1 MSRLLFF
8 GVQRCLFPLT
18 RKTKLPTKNERLHL
32 DEIAKFLF
40 SQSEPLVISFINAG
54 FGMNYDPATVSLHPT
69 TNEYI
74 RRFNATRADIVLVA
88 TEKETRQELFHIE
101 VQMVNDREMSI
112 RMLKYGYNI
121 GLAHQEE
128 SDAEGRRVLKF
139 PHQMVIFLDDDPRIP
154 DTVEARII
162 FPDGQE
168 VIYRV
173 PTLKIRN
180 YSMTDLIDRELYLL
194 LPFEIFKVRKMFE
207 AANRARTNQK
217 GKKDLAT
224 DELLRTAEDL
234 VQEVERLCNEGRLDT
249 PGKDAIISSLGEIYY
264 HMSAKYS
271 LAREINT
278 KVDTMVTS
286 IMEKVRN
293 EGKLEGKLEGLS
305 EGEKKGE
312 KKGERKGRLKAYK
325 EIAIRL
331 LEQGYDIAAISN
343 ITGLSKTEIE
353 SLRNGC

>member
-1 MSRLLFF
+1 MIRLLSFS
-8 GVQRCLFPLT
+8 VQSYLFPLT
-18 RKTKLPTKNERLHL
+18 RKTKRPTKNKRLHL

-40 SQSEPLVISFINAG
+40 SRSEPLVISFINAG
-54 FGMNYDPATVSLHPT
+54 FGMNYDPATVSLRLT

-74 RRFNATRADIVLVA
+74 RNFVASRADIVLVA
-88 TEKETRQELFHIE
+88 TDKETQRDLFHIE
-101 VQMVNDREMSI
+101 VQTVNDREMSI

-128 SDAEGRRVLKF
+128 SDADGRRVLKF
-139 PHQMVIFLDDDPRIP
+139 PHQMVIFLNDDPGIP
-154 DTVEARII
+154 DTVEVRVI

-168 VIYRV
+168 VVYCV

-180 YSMTDLIDRELYLL
+180 FSMTDLIDRELYLL
-194 LPFEIFKVRKMFE
+194 LPFEIFKVRKLFE
-207 AANRARTNQK
+207 AANRARTDK
-217 GKKDLAT
+217 VGKKDQAT
-224 DELLRTAEDL
+224 DELLHTAEEL
-234 VQEVERLCNEGRLDT
+234 MQEVERLCNEGRLDT
-249 PGKDAIISSLGEIYY
+249 PGKDAIITSMGEIYY
-264 HMSAKYS
+264 HMSTKYS

-286 IMEKVRN
+286 IMEKVRK
-293 EGKLEGKLEGLS
+293 EGKLEGKR
-305 EGEKKGE
+305 EGEKMGE
-312 KKGERKGRLKAYK
+312 KKGRLKAYK

-343 ITGLSKTEIE
+343 ITGLSKLEIE

>member
-1 MSRLLFF
+1 MSRLLFSI
-8 GVQRCLFPLT
+8 VQRCLFPLT

-40 SQSEPLVISFINAG
+40 SRSEQLVISFINAG
-54 FGMNYDPATVSLHPT
+54 FGMNYDPATVSLRPT
-69 TNEYI
+69 TTEYF
-74 RRFNATRADIVLVA
+74 RNFNATRADIVLFA
-88 TEKETRQELFHIE
+88 TEKETQRDLFHIE
-101 VQMVNDREMSI
+101 VQMVDDREMSI

-139 PHQMVIFLDDDPRIP
+139 PHQMVIFLDDDPSIP
-154 DTVEARII
+154 DTVEVRII

-180 YSMTDLIDRELYLL
+180 YSITDLIDRELYLL

-207 AANRARTNQK
+207 AANRARTDRAE
-217 GKKDLAT
+217 KKDLAT
-224 DELLRTAEDL
+224 DVLLRTAEDL
-234 VQEVERLCNEGRLDT
+234 VQEVERLYTEGRLDT
-249 PGKDAIISSLGEIYY
+249 PGKDAIVSSMGEIYY
-264 HMSAKYS
+264 HMRTKYS

-278 KVDTMVTS
+278 KVDTMVKS
-286 IMEKVRN
+286 IMEEAKK
-293 EGKLEGKLEGLS
+293 EGKLE
-305 EGEKKGE
+305 
-312 KKGERKGRLKAYK
+312 AYK
-325 EIAIRL
+325 EVAIRL
-331 LEQGYDIAAISN
+331 LKQGYDIAAISN
-343 ITGLSKTEIE
+343 VTGLSKTEIE

>member
-18 RKTKLPTKNERLHL
+18 RKTKPPAKNKRLHL

-40 SQSEPLVISFINAG
+40 TRSEPLVISFINAG

-74 RRFNATRADIVLVA
+74 RRFNATRADIVLIA

-128 SDAEGRRVLKF
+128 SDSDGRRVLKF
-139 PHQMVIFLDDDPRIP
+139 PHQMVIFLDDDPSIP

-194 LPFEIFKVRKMFE
+194 LPFEIFKVRKMFV
-207 AANRARTNQK
+207 AANRARTDQK

-234 VQEVERLCNEGRLDT
+234 VQEVERLYNEGRLDS

-264 HMSAKYS
+264 HISAKYS
-271 LAREINT
+271 LVREINT

-286 IMEKVRN
+286 IMEKVR
-293 EGKLEGKLEGLS
+293 KEGLS

-312 KKGERKGRLKAYK
+312 KKGRQKGKLEAYK
-325 EIAIRL
+325 EVAIRL

-343 ITGLSKTEIE
+343 VTGLSKTEIE

>member
-1 MSRLLFF
+1 VDILL
-8 GVQRCLFPLT
+8 
-18 RKTKLPTKNERLHL
+18 
-32 DEIAKFLF
+32 IA
-40 SQSEPLVISFINAG
+40 I
-54 FGMNYDPATVSLHPT
+54 
-69 TNEYI
+69 
-74 RRFNATRADIVLVA
+74 
-88 TEKETRQELFHIE
+88 EKESRQDLFHIE

-128 SDAEGRRVLKF
+128 SDAERRRILKF
-139 PHQMVIFLDDDPRIP
+139 PHQMVIFLDDDPGIP
-154 DTVEARII
+154 DTVEVRII

-180 YSMTDLIDRELYLL
+180 YSMTDLVNRELYLL

-207 AANRARTNQK
+207 AANRARTDRAE
-217 GKKDLAT
+217 KKDLAT

-234 VQEVERLCNEGRLDT
+234 VQEIERLYNEGKLDT

-286 IMEKVRN
+286 IMEKVR
-293 EGKLEGKLEGLS
+293 KEGLF
-305 EGEKKGE
+305 EGEKKGRRKGLSE
-312 KKGERKGRLKAYK
+312 GIKKGKREAYK
-325 EIAIRL
+325 ETAIRL
-331 LEQGYDIAAISN
+331 LEQGFDITIISN
-343 ITGLSKTEIE
+343 VTGLSKTEIE
-353 SLRNGC
+353 SFRNGC

>member
-1 MSRLLFF
+1 MIRLLSS
-8 GVQRCLFPLT
+8 GIQRCLFPLT
-18 RKTKLPTKNERLHL
+18 RKTKIPAKNTRLHL

-40 SQSEPLVISFINAG
+40 SRSEPLVISFINAG

-74 RRFNATRADIVLVA
+74 RRFNATRADIVLIA

-128 SDAEGRRVLKF
+128 SDSEGRRILKF
-139 PHQMVIFLDDDPRIP
+139 PHQIVIFLDDDPSIP

-194 LPFEIFKVRKMFE
+194 LPFEIFKVRKMFV
-207 AANRARTNQK
+207 AANRAKTDRTE
-217 GKKDLAT
+217 KKDLAT

-234 VQEVERLCNEGRLDT
+234 VQEVERLYNEGRLDT

-264 HMSAKYS
+264 HMSTKYS

-286 IMEKVRN
+286 IMEKVR
-293 EGKLEGKLEGLS
+293 KEGLS
-305 EGEKKGE
+305 EGEKKGI
-312 KKGERKGRLKAYK
+312 KKGKREGKREAYK
-325 EIAIRL
+325 ETAIRL
-331 LEQGYDIAAISN
+331 LEQGFDITIISHA
-343 ITGLSKTEIE
+343 TGLSKTEIK
-353 SLRNGC
+353 SLRKGC